1 MEVEMRTTI
10 FALLCALSLAS
21 AAFLGYQYA
30 YYEMIS
36 APPTYHTHTENRV

>member
-1 MEVEMRTTI
+1 MKFLLFWLHVLMW
-10 FALLCALSLAS
+10 AL
-21 AAFLGYQYA
+21 FGFYLGYQYA